1 MLEEDNSL
9 VSSSIASPGSVAT
22 EGLLLFDHRKLQDY
36 FEQLLPLILDAEVSD
51 LENTLFSY
59 PDTAEKFK
67 RFANDA
73 QTSVIFILK
82 EKEGGK
88 DEAFVNNITYLP
100 THVGSLA
107 VIKRLPTLDQS
118 RPLQNQLQL
127 INLPGAPNSGEPG
140 QTSAY
145 EFYIYIHLAVSPYF
159 NAYVNARH
167 GKSGTEASSKSKNE
181 DNKMGVPMAKKK
193 MAELELSLLHLQQN
207 VEIPEISL
215 NIHPVVQKAVDK
227 CREQNK
233 RVTVEAVDP
242 TLFSILLSS
251 TNFKVT

>member
-9 VSSSIASPGSVAT
+9 VSSSSIASPGSVAT

-88 DEAFVNNITYLP
+88 DEGN
-100 THVGSLA
+100 
-107 VIKRLPTLDQS
+107 
-118 RPLQNQLQL
+118 
-127 INLPGAPNSGEPG
+127 
-140 QTSAY
+140 
-145 EFYIYIHLAVSPYF
+145 FYP
-159 NAYVNARH
+159 
-167 GKSGTEASSKSKNE
+167 
-181 DNKMGVPMAKKK
+181 
-193 MAELELSLLHLQQN
+193 
-207 VEIPEISL
+207 
-215 NIHPVVQKAVDK
+215 
-227 CREQNK
+227 
-233 RVTVEAVDP
+233 
-242 TLFSILLSS
+242 
-251 TNFKVT
+251 